1 MSYLFPTRPITG
13 MEMLVRD
20 LLRSALIIIGF
31 VAADGAISV
40 SPETSLALVWIVG
53 SILAAFAFWSTWQTA
68 FWRLRDLGLGTDGA
82 IAGVVGL
89 YCVIPGIVTCASPD
103 MFFLFALAGPACVH
117 VFRADRAAEPVVRAR
132 RSPDASRRGQVTF
145 VVAGSL
151 SGQKERR
158 GNPAFVPYAGS
169 LHAGV

>member
-1 MSYLFPTRPITG
+1 MSYLFPTGPITG

-20 LLRSALIIIGF
+20 LLRSALIIVGF
-31 VAADGAISV
+31 VAADGALSV

-53 SILAAFAFWSTWQTA
+53 SILAAAAFWSTWQTA

-103 MFFLFALAGPACVH
+103 MFFLFALAGLL
-117 VFRADRAAEPVVRAR
+117 VFMYFAPTGLLSRWSAR
-132 RSPDASRRGQVTF
+132 DDHPMPRG
-145 VVAGSL
+145 VA
-151 SGQKERR
+151 K
-158 GNPAFVPYAGS
+158 
-169 LHAGV
+169 